1 MKHAKTPQQ
10 VDSSTGGSFEIPAT
24 QAAKQ
29 APAVQDTARDSRI
42 SKETSAN
49 AERYPLFCDE
59 KSLLCEQAQGS
70 YLSGNDRR
78 ACEAIKDLSRK
89 AESNT
94 PKANATKPPMLCGCA
109 EFEYIGKDPY
119 TLRLTSGHTYNIK
132 RGQHFIVS
140 RGNLAN
146 FLKFKKT
153 LFKLVQQG

>member
-10 VDSSTGGSFEIPAT
+10 VDSNTGGSFKIPNT
-24 QAAKQ
+24 Q
-29 APAVQDTARDSRI
+29 DSRI
-42 SKETSAN
+42 
-49 AERYPLFCDE
+49 CDE

-70 YLSGNDRR
+70 YLSGDLR

-94 PKANATKPPMLCGCA
+94 PKANAQTHQKPPMLCGCA

-140 RGNLAN
+140 LGNLAN

>member
-1 MKHAKTPQQ
+1 MKPPFLHQQ
-10 VDSSTGGSFEIPAT
+10 EQKA
-24 QAAKQ
+24 
-29 APAVQDTARDSRI
+29 DSR
-42 SKETSAN
+42 ENAQNVENSAKDSRNFAYN
-49 AERYPLFCDE
+49 APNLNDSQAEGFCDDFAG
-59 KSLLCEQAQGS
+59 CQGAGEGI
-70 YLSGNDRR
+70 YLSGNEQAHAAD
-78 ACEAIKDLSRK
+78 SRK
-89 AESNT
+89 SAQKPT
-94 PKANATKPPMLCGCA
+94 PKHTKTPPMLCGCA